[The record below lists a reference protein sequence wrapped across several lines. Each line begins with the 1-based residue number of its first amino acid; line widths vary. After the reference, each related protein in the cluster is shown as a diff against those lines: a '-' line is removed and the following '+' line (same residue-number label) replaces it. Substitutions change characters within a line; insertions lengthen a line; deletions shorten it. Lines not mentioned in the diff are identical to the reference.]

1 MCTGNLIC
9 WWDVSQTEIEKGQP
23 NLTYLTN
30 NGSGDKMTMWCSR
43 QWSGLASSQIGSDLQ
58 DFWTVFQTD
67 VDIQGPAGSTMR
79 REEEDNSNNTI
90 Y

>member
-1 MCTGNLIC
+1 
-9 WWDVSQTEIEKGQP
+9 
-23 NLTYLTN
+23 
-30 NGSGDKMTMWCSR
+30 MTMWCSR
-43 QWSGLASSQIGSDLQ
+43 QWSGLASSQSGSDLQ

-90 Y
+90 YWL